1 VREDISIPMS
11 TPLVFDSE
19 SLAFSAAAELFGNA
33 VQEFVGQKGS
43 CVVVVAGGRST
54 SEVLRITFDRHIDW
68 EKVHFVMA
76 DERCVPQM
84 HPDRND
90 GLLKRIIES
99 ANLQN
104 APTVHSIDAE
114 LSTSEGLSN
123 FESLLGK
130 IGSPDIALVGIA
142 DDGHL
147 ASLFPNSKSLSALQN
162 AVFVDDSPKPP
173 KHRISCSMAYL
184 TRATY
189 RIALQTGHNKRDIFV
204 RLQQGERLPLALF
217 SPTHWFMD
225 YAAAH

>member
-1 VREDISIPMS
+1 MCEDISPPMS
-11 TPLVFDSE
+11 APFVFDSE

-33 VQEFVGQKGS
+33 VQEFVGQKDS

-54 SEVLRITFDRHIDW
+54 SEVLRITFDRHIGW

-76 DERCVPQM
+76 DERCVPQV

-104 APTVHSIDAE
+104 APTLHSIDAE

-123 FESLLGK
+123 FQSLLGK

-147 ASLFPNSKSLSALQN
+147 ASLFPNSKSLNASQN
-162 AVFVDDSPKPP
+162 AVFVDDSPDRKSTRLNSS
-173 KHRISCSMAYL
+173 HTDISRMPSSA
-184 TRATY
+184 
-189 RIALQTGHNKRDIFV
+189 
-204 RLQQGERLPLALF
+204 
-217 SPTHWFMD
+217 
-225 YAAAH
+225 